1 MFTDFLLSNF
11 EIFIFL
17 SILFIIVAFILLF
30 LLQLQ
35 NFRSN
40 KNSIVEYA
48 QRINTTSK
56 EIKEYLVVVGNL
68 LEHQKKEILNISEK
82 IVFIEREI
90 NRLGN
95 IKGSEDI
102 LNVAINMVRQGNSME
117 EIINKTGL
125 REDEVEAIYTYYKIM
140 NILYMFI
147 DILIMNFE
155 IFIFISIL
163 FIVVAFILLFLLQLQ
178 NFRSNKN
185 SIIEYAES
193 INNSSKEIKEYLI
206 VVGNLLEHQKK
217 EVLNISE
224 KIVFMEREI
233 NRLGNIKGSEDVLNI
248 AINMARQGNSK
259 EEIVNKT
266 GLREDEVEA
275 IYTYYKK

>member
-1 MFTDFLLSNF
+1 
-11 EIFIFL
+11 
-17 SILFIIVAFILLF
+17 
-30 LLQLQ
+30 
-35 NFRSN
+35 
-40 KNSIVEYA
+40 
-48 QRINTTSK
+48 
-56 EIKEYLVVVGNL
+56 
-68 LEHQKKEILNISEK
+68 
-82 IVFIEREI
+82 
-90 NRLGN
+90 
-95 IKGSEDI
+95 
-102 LNVAINMVRQGNSME
+102 
-117 EIINKTGL
+117 
-125 REDEVEAIYTYYKIM
+125 M

-147 DILIMNFE
+147 DILLTNFE

-178 NFRSNKN
+178 NSRLNKN

-217 EVLNISE
+217 EVLNITE
-224 KIVFMEREI
+224 KIVFIEREI
-233 NRLGNIKGSEDVLNI
+233 NRLGNIKGSEDILNV

-259 EEIVNKT
+259 EEIINKT

>member
-102 LNVAINMVRQGNSME
+102 LNVAINMVRQGNSIE

-125 REDEVEAIYTYYKIM
+125 REDEVEAIYTYYK
-140 NILYMFI
+140 
-147 DILIMNFE
+147 
-155 IFIFISIL
+155 
-163 FIVVAFILLFLLQLQ
+163 
-178 NFRSNKN
+178 K
-185 SIIEYAES
+185 
-193 INNSSKEIKEYLI
+193 
-206 VVGNLLEHQKK
+206 
-217 EVLNISE
+217 
-224 KIVFMEREI
+224 
-233 NRLGNIKGSEDVLNI
+233 
-248 AINMARQGNSK
+248 
-259 EEIVNKT
+259 
-266 GLREDEVEA
+266 
-275 IYTYYKK
+275 